1 MANWRSAAWA
11 AALGFGLNAMDST
24 SSRAET
30 PAPEPLGWTAAGLD
44 RAFDYAKSL
53 PTASLAIV
61 TDGIVVRS
69 MGDLTRR
76 YDVHSV
82 RKALLS
88 AVVGQHLGPG
98 PRQIDLDATLADLG
112 IDDQPGPLTPK
123 QRQAKVL
130 HLIKS
135 ISGIN
140 HPAAAAA
147 GQQRDLDKRLGR
159 NENVPGTIWAYNNW
173 DYNALTT
180 VFKQR
185 TGLSVH
191 EAFKRGIAE
200 RIGMQDLARD
210 STYYIHEPELSQ
222 HRAAMFW
229 MSARDLARFGQ
240 LYLAKGNWQGEQFL
254 PAEWVER
261 ITKDATATGS
271 AGRGAGHSYLW
282 WVPAPETG
290 LPAGTFWALGL
301 GFQALFVVPA
311 WRTVIVHQANTRPFL
326 NRALAMAREEKIGLG
341 EAMDKLTQYCLAPAN
356 ASTDFCRNDRF
367 IVLRESTQLISLI
380 VQARAQ

>member
-1 MANWRSAAWA
+1 MAKWRSAAVA
-11 AALGFGLNAMDST
+11 AALGLGLIGMDS
-24 SSRAET
+24 SHPLAET
-30 PAPEPLGWTAAGLD
+30 PAPERLGWTAAGLD

-53 PTASLAIV
+53 PTDSLVIV
-61 TDGIVVRS
+61 TDGVAVRS
-69 MGDLTRR
+69 TGDLTRR

-88 AVVGQHLGPG
+88 AVVGQHLGSG
-98 PRQIDLDATLADLG
+98 PRQIELEATLADLG
-112 IDDQPGPLTPK
+112 IDDQPGPLTPN

-135 ISGIN
+135 VSGIN
-140 HPAAAAA
+140 HLAAATA
-147 GQQRDLDKRLGR
+147 GMQPDVDKRLGR
-159 NENVPGTIWAYNNW
+159 NENVPGTIWAYSNW

-180 VFKQR
+180 VFEQR
-185 TGLSVH
+185 TSLSVH

-210 STYYIHEPELSQ
+210 STYYIHEPELSR

-229 MSARDLARFGQ
+229 MSARDLVRFGQ
-240 LYLAKGNWQGEQFL
+240 LYLAKGNWQGEQTL

-261 ITKDATATGS
+261 ITKDVTATGID
-271 AGRGAGHSYLW
+271 GLRAGHSYLW
-282 WVPAPETG
+282 WVPAPDTG
-290 LPAGTFWALGL
+290 LPSGTFWAAGL

-326 NRALAMAREEKIGLG
+326 LRALAMASEEKIGLG
-341 EAMDKLTQYCLAPAN
+341 AAIEKLIQYCVDPAN
-356 ASTDFCRNDRF
+356 AATDFCRNDRF
-367 IVLRESTQLISLI
+367 IVPREFAQLMSLI
-380 VQARAQ
+380 VQARAK

>member
-1 MANWRSAAWA
+1 MAKWRSAAMA
-11 AALGFGLNAMDST
+11 AALGLGLNAVDST
-24 SSRAET
+24 GPLAET
-30 PAPEPLGWTAAGLD
+30 PAPERLGWTPAGLD
-44 RAFDYAKSL
+44 RAFDYARSL
-53 PTASLAIV
+53 GTDSLVIV
-61 TDGIVVRS
+61 TDGVVVRS
-69 MGDLTRR
+69 MGDLARR

-98 PRQIDLDATLADLG
+98 PRQIDLEATLADLG
-112 IDDQPGPLTPK
+112 IDDGPGPLTPK

-135 ISGIN
+135 VSGIN

-159 NENVPGTIWAYNNW
+159 GENVPGTIWAYSNW

-180 VFKQR
+180 VFEQR

-191 EAFKRGIAE
+191 DAFKRGVAE
-200 RIGMQDLARD
+200 RIGMQDLASD

-229 MSARDLARFGQ
+229 MSARDLVRFGQ
-240 LYLAKGNWQGEQFL
+240 LYLAKGNWEGRQIL
-254 PAEWVER
+254 DADWIDR
-261 ITKDATATGS
+261 ITKDATATGI

-282 WVPAPETG
+282 WVPAPDTG
-290 LPAGTFWALGL
+290 LPAGTFWAAGL

-311 WRTVIVHQANTRPFL
+311 WRTIIVHQANTRPFL

-341 EAMDKLTQYCLAPAN
+341 EAIDKLTQYCLDPAN
-356 ASTDFCRNDRF
+356 AATDFCRNDRF
-367 IVLRESTQLISLI
+367 IVLRESTELMSLI
-380 VQARAQ
+380 IQARTQ